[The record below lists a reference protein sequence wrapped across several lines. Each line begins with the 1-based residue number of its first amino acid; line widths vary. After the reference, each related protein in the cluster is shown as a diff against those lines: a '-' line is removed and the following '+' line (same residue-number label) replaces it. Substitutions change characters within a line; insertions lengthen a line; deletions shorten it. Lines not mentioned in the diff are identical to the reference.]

1 MASEGKDEAVRKINQ
16 LDLKNQTKGLIT
28 KVAENINKTTAMK
41 QLALGSVSG
50 WTTGFLTMKVGK
62 TAAFAVGGGIIVYQI
77 AFHTG
82 YVNMDWDQV
91 KKKAQNTSKKI
102 ETQYNGAQF
111 LSNVKRF
118 SRANTYFTAG
128 FVGGFLIG
136 LAS

>member
-1 MASEGKDEAVRKINQ
+1 
-16 LDLKNQTKGLIT
+16 
-28 KVAENINKTTAMK
+28 
-41 QLALGSVSG
+41 
-50 WTTGFLTMKVGK
+50 MKVGK

-111 LSNVKRF
+111 LSNVI
-118 SRANTYFTAG
+118 
-128 FVGGFLIG
+128 LIDCYVF
-136 LAS
+136 